1 LIALFALLT
10 GRVDAAARAFLDRS
24 SVTLGETVTLNI
36 ELDRMSGVQPDLSP
50 LEQNFRLLGTS
61 SSSQLQMINGQ
72 QTARQLWAVALEPL
86 REGVIGI
93 PALDIGGSSTEPL
106 TLTVL
111 PAPQGASGGAGDDV
125 FLEVEA
131 QPLDPYVQQQVRY
144 TVRLHYAVNLAEG
157 QLEEPQVDGARLQRL
172 GSDTRFQKRVAD
184 RRYEVVER
192 RYALVPER
200 SGALEISAPRFR
212 GAAVDLRGGG
222 FFNGGRRLQANGD
235 AVTLNVR
242 GKPAAAPEPWLPA
255 LSLSLDDESGSLDGP
270 LRVGEPFTLSLRLAA
285 RGLAADQLPELELPA
300 IAGAQVYPDLE
311 SSQTGESG
319 EWLAGE
325 RVRRFAV
332 VPQQAGVLEIPPIQ
346 IGWWN
351 TASDRAEQAQIAG
364 RRLTIEG
371 AAAELPGSAQSVSG
385 PNASVA
391 RVDADPGALDAFP
404 WKWVSLL
411 FAGLWLATLTQLLR
425 SRAARAAAAPSGVSL
440 NPPDLSRVRA
450 ALRHALE
457 IGDLPDLARQLRALA
472 PEGQTIGLDR
482 LATRLEDEDQAAA
495 ARALEHALYRGGAST
510 PREALLAQLRAAFR
524 RPLRWRSEPSVST
537 AATSL
542 PPLYSGDRPG

>member
-1 LIALFALLT
+1 LIALIALLT
-10 GRVDAAARAFLDRS
+10 GRVEAAARAFLDRT

-72 QTARQLWAVALEPL
+72 QTARQLWAVALEPITA
-86 REGVIGI
+86 GVIGI
-93 PALDIGGSSTEPL
+93 PALDIGGSRTEPL

-111 PAPQGASGGAGDDV
+111 PAPQGASGRAGDDV

-157 QLEEPQVDGARLQRL
+157 QLEEPQVQGARLQRL

-200 SGALEISAPRFR
+200 SGTLEVSAPRFR

-242 GKPAAAPEPWLPA
+242 GKPAAASDPWLPA
-255 LSLSLDDESGSLDGP
+255 LALSLDDESGGLDGP

-285 RGLAADQLPELELPA
+285 RGLAADQLPELELPV
-300 IAGAQVYPDLE
+300 IPGAQVYPDLE

-364 RRLTIEG
+364 RRLAIEG
-371 AAAELPGSAQSVSG
+371 AAAEPPGSAQSASG
-385 PNASVA
+385 LDASVA
-391 RVDADPGALDAFP
+391 RVDTDPGALDAFP

-425 SRAARAAAAPSGVSL
+425 SRRTRAAASSGISPS
-440 NPPDLSRVRA
+440 PPDLSRVRA

-457 IGDLPDLARQLRALA
+457 IGDLPELARQLRALA
-472 PEGQTIGLDR
+472 PEGRTIGLDLLAAR
-482 LATRLEDEDQAAA
+482 LADEDQAAA
-495 ARALEHALYRGGAST
+495 ARALEQALYRGGAAT
-510 PREALLAQLRAAFR
+510 TREALLAQLRAAFR
-524 RPLRWRSEPSVST
+524 RPLRWRSEVAMSAP
-537 AATSL
+537 ATTL
-542 PPLYSGDRPG
+542 PPLYADRPSS